1 MKLKIK
7 SILIA
12 TMVAA
17 MLLMTVDI
25 PPLTGRAASGLILDP
40 LYTDNMVLQRDR
52 EVKISGTASANEE
65 ITVEFKGQKKTCI
78 ADENGKF
85 SVKLDPMSADKTGAK
100 LYISNGVQRVTYS
113 NVLVGEVI
121 YGSGQSNMA
130 YPIDEFKYAYNLI
143 KSDKS
148 YGEDYTKYNNQ
159 EYFLK
164 KLQEFK
170 NYNILRFFT
179 VKMLPETNGVVNKGI
194 QNKWIAPNGLSELD
208 YVSFTAVAFAVNL
221 SEKLNVPVGVIISA
235 VGGSQVH
242 EWISR
247 DAVKQIFPGNGDSSL
262 CRRYENMVLPMG
274 SYTIKAVLWYQG
286 ESDVYST
293 ISTYKD
299 CFKAW
304 LKETIEFFGDEN
316 LPVITYLLP
325 QFEDQYCKGL
335 WPAFRQVQT
344 ELANECENVYYVNGI
359 DLGDHTNIHP
369 LDKYEFNDRATGL
382 ALKYIYNQAYGGS
395 GAYGKNP
402 EVATLYKKSGSKT
415 VYATFTDANEIH
427 ISDGVRRGLIGTSN
441 KQAYTN
447 IEDFEK
453 AGIKTVSFETKL
465 KFVSYLQNNIFDYDT
480 AFMYNEY
487 GLPVAPFVLKGITA
501 YDYDVTVNFSGCT
514 VDNDRFFIT
523 SGGEIKVK
531 VTPDEKTVLKSLT
544 VDGQSVNLNDNNEIV
559 VENITKDTVIS
570 VVYEKDNS
578 QNPDDSSSDSS
589 TDTDSTQDTDSSSD
603 SSEPIDSGSD
613 GSDES
618 GSSSSDNSQVKPD
631 KKGSCKG
638 SICAGEGIAF
648 IGILSAMFVMKKRK
662 E

>member
-25 PPLTGRAASGLILDP
+25 PPLTGRAASGLTLDP
-40 LYTDNMVLQRDR
+40 LYTDNMVLQRDQ
-52 EVKISGTASANEE
+52 EVKISGSASANEE

-100 LYISNGVQRVTYS
+100 LYVSNGVQRVTYS

-143 KSDKS
+143 KSDES

-194 QNKWIAPNGLSELD
+194 QNRWIAPNGLSELD

-247 DAVKQIFPGNGDSSL
+247 DAVNQIFPGNGDSSL

-304 LKETIEFFGDEN
+304 LKETREFFGDEN

-335 WPAFRQVQT
+335 WPAFRQVQI

-415 VYATFTDANEIH
+415 VYATFTDVNEIH

-441 KQAYTN
+441 QQAYTN
-447 IEDFEK
+447 IENFEK

-523 SGGEIKVK
+523 NGGEIKVK
-531 VTPDEKTVLKSLT
+531 VTPDENTVLKSLT

-559 VENITKDTVIS
+559 VENITKDMVIS

-589 TDTDSTQDTDSSSD
+589 SDTDSTQDTDSSSN

-613 GSDES
+613 GSSES

>member
-25 PPLTGRAASGLILDP
+25 PPLTGRAASGLTLDP

-52 EVKISGTASANEE
+52 EVKISGTSSANEE

-113 NVLVGEVI
+113 NVLIGEVI

-304 LKETIEFFGDEN
+304 LKETREFFGDEN

-514 VDNDRFFIT
+514 VDNDRFFIG

-531 VTPDEKTVLKSLT
+531 VTPDEKAVLKSLT

-589 TDTDSTQDTDSSSD
+589 SDTDSTQDTDSSSD

-613 GSDES
+613 GLNES

>member
-25 PPLTGRAASGLILDP
+25 PPLTGRAASGLTLDP

-52 EVKISGTASANEE
+52 EIKISGTASANEE
-65 ITVEFKGQKKTCI
+65 IIVEFKGQKKTCI

-179 VKMLPETNGVVNKGI
+179 VKMLPETGGVVNKGI

-304 LKETIEFFGDEN
+304 LKETREFFGDEN

-514 VDNDRFFIT
+514 VDNDRFFIG
-523 SGGEIKVK
+523 SGDGIRVK
-531 VTPDEKTVLKSLT
+531 VTPDENTTLKSLT

-570 VVYEKDNS
+570 VVYEKDNL

-589 TDTDSTQDTDSSSD
+589 SDTDSSQDTDSSSD

-613 GSDES
+613 SSSES

-638 SICAGEGIAF
+638 SICAGEGIAL
-648 IGILSAMFVMKKRK
+648 ISILSAMFVIKKRK

>member
-25 PPLTGRAASGLILDP
+25 PPLTGRAASGLTLDP
-40 LYTDNMVLQRDR
+40 LYTDNMVLQRDQ
-52 EVKISGTASANEE
+52 EVKISGSASANQE
-65 ITVEFKGQKKTCI
+65 ITVEFKGQKKTCV

-143 KSDKS
+143 KSDES

-179 VKMLPETNGVVNKGI
+179 VKMLPVTNGVVNKGV
-194 QNKWIAPNGLSELD
+194 QNRWIAPNGLSELD

-247 DAVKQIFPGNGDSSL
+247 DAVQQIFPGNGDPSL

-304 LKETIEFFGDEN
+304 LKETREFFGDEN

-335 WPAFRQVQT
+335 WPAFRQVQI

-441 KQAYTN
+441 QQAYTN
-447 IEDFEK
+447 IENFEK

-589 TDTDSTQDTDSSSD
+589 SDTDSTQDTDSSSH

-613 GSDES
+613 GLNES

>member
-52 EVKISGTASANEE
+52 EVKISGTSSANEE

-304 LKETIEFFGDEN
+304 LKETREFFGDEN

-487 GLPVAPFVLKGITA
+487 GLPVVPFVLKGITA

-523 SGGEIKVK
+523 NGGEIKVK

-589 TDTDSTQDTDSSSD
+589 SDTDSTQDTDSSSD